1 MKSLST
7 LALSLCLLTT
17 VPSYSTED
25 RTILFQ
31 EMTEEDLLDLLQN
44 PSSIIIK
51 IDEGTNLPIKLTMN
65 SPVIAFDS
73 ANPLGA
79 LVVKEPF
86 YIKMETFEGFSHEA
100 LEEAADLSI
109 DSLKEFL
116 INNTQLLFSLD
127 QVSWK
132 NFEGFLGGNLQANIV
147 IEEDSK
153 QPMAE
158 FLLDLYFKP

>member
-7 LALSLCLLTT
+7 LALSLCLLTNI
-17 VPSYSTED
+17 PSYSTED

-31 EMTEEDLLDLLQN
+31 EMTEEDLLDLLQD
-44 PSSIIIK
+44 PSSTIIK

-73 ANPLGA
+73 ASPLGT

-116 INNTQLLFSLD
+116 MNNTQLLFSLD

-132 NFEGFLGGNLQANIV
+132 TFEGFLGGNLQANIV